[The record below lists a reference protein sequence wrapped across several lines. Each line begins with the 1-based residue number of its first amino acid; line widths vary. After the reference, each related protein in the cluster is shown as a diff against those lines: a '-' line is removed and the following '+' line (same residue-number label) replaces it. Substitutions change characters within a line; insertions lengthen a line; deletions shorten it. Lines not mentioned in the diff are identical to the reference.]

1 MTTTAYSIEAISP
14 PAKASSRIFHRPEY
28 LLLITTVT
36 IFVAEFLVM
45 MVLHYLPSLTG
56 VERAVTDAV
65 FLSLTVFPSLYFFV
79 LKPMKLHIA
88 QRYSAEAEKD
98 RLIKELKKA
107 LDEVK
112 TLRGIVPICAWCKSV
127 RDDEGYWQDV
137 EVYMEAH
144 TNAEFT
150 HGICPD
156 CVQKVE
162 L

>member
-1 MTTTAYSIEAISP
+1 
-14 PAKASSRIFHRPEY
+14 
-28 LLLITTVT
+28 
-36 IFVAEFLVM
+36 M